1 MPDQQMSL
9 IEQLENPP
17 RISGGH
23 LDEDK
28 AIELMR
34 TAAFALSTMIGVA
47 SKAAA
52 RAATHTPGVER

>member
-1 MPDQQMSL
+1 MAEQEMTL

-17 RISGGH
+17 RLDGGH

-28 AIELMR
+28 AIDLMR

-47 SKAAA
+47 SRAAA
-52 RAATHTPGVER
+52 RPQS